1 MTVPLSPVEGST
13 ITRLSSHC
21 TRKIL
26 VFTLKAPPPRY
37 SQSKQEIRRAIVI
50 ALSANN
56 AAHLHQHMFE
66 PQRPGRTVSS
76 LLKLARLVATVAGSS
91 SATATDLT
99 LDGVAF
105 SDVVIGQRTDAV
117 ETTFKLLA
125 GDAQALVLP
134 RYPNAI

>member
-1 MTVPLSPVEGST
+1 MPE
-13 ITRLSSHC
+13 
-21 TRKIL
+21 
-26 VFTLKAPPPRY
+26 PRW
-37 SQSKQEIRRAIVI
+37 
-50 ALSANN
+50 
-56 AAHLHQHMFE
+56 
-66 PQRPGRTVSS
+66 PGRMVSS

-105 SDVVIGQRTDAV
+105 SDVVIGQRTDTA

-134 RYPNAI
+134 RYSDEI

>member
-1 MTVPLSPVEGST
+1 
-13 ITRLSSHC
+13 
-21 TRKIL
+21 
-26 VFTLKAPPPRY
+26 
-37 SQSKQEIRRAIVI
+37 
-50 ALSANN
+50 
-56 AAHLHQHMFE
+56 MFE

-134 RYPNAI
+134 RYSNAI

>member
-1 MTVPLSPVEGST
+1 M
-13 ITRLSSHC
+13 
-21 TRKIL
+21 
-26 VFTLKAPPPRY
+26 Y
-37 SQSKQEIRRAIVI
+37 
-50 ALSANN
+50 
-56 AAHLHQHMFE
+56 
-66 PQRPGRTVSS
+66 S
-76 LLKLARLVATVAGSS
+76 LLKLASTGAAAAGISR
-91 SATATDLT
+91 ATATDLT